1 MNYSGYTTDKVA
13 CQSCPWTISETR
25 HMRFASALIPFC
37 CLGSLVVECTPA
49 DSPPAFIG
57 STGIEVTLHDWPWW
71 RGPLRNGTAQA
82 DQLPPLKWSETENV
96 LWKSP
101 IPGRGHS
108 SPTVVGEQLFLTT
121 ADDEAQYVLCFDVA
135 SGEQVWQRE
144 IHRGGFPTKSHEKS
158 SHANSTIACDGQ
170 RIFVNFMRA
179 GAVYTTALSRSGEVI
194 WQQRIT
200 DYDVHQGY
208 GSSPALY
215 DDLVIVSVDNKS
227 GGLIAGLDRAT
238 GEFVWKKPRP
248 KLPNYPS
255 PAILRAAGRDQVVM
269 IGCELVSSFD
279 PPTGETLW
287 EVPGSSTETM
297 TTSITNGE
305 LVYSSGGFPNN
316 HIAAIRADGSGELVW
331 ENTIRVAVPSMVT
344 QGNHLFA
351 VTDRGIAICFD
362 SSTGDQIWKH
372 RLGGTFS
379 ASPVLVGDQIYATNE
394 SGTTVVYPDYS

>member
-1 MNYSGYTTDKVA
+1 MS
-13 CQSCPWTISETR
+13 STISPRLVTPPSTTSQLL
-25 HMRFASALIPFC
+25 RFYPKTPQCRGKPTGFLSLLAASPRDL
-37 CLGSLVVECTPA
+37 
-49 DSPPAFIG
+49 
-57 STGIEVTLHDWPWW
+57 
-71 RGPLRNGTAQA
+71 NGY
-82 DQLPPLKWSETENV
+82 L
-96 LWKSP
+96 
-101 IPGRGHS
+101 
-108 SPTVVGEQLFLTT
+108 
-121 ADDEAQYVLCFDVA
+121 
-135 SGEQVWQRE
+135 
-144 IHRGGFPTKSHEKS
+144 
-158 SHANSTIACDGQ
+158 
-170 RIFVNFMRA
+170 
-179 GAVYTTALSRSGEVI
+179 
-194 WQQRIT
+194 
-200 DYDVHQGY
+200 QGY

-297 TTSITNGE
+297 TTSVTNGE

-394 SGTTVVYPDYS
+394 SG